1 MKKLLSICAATML
14 LSSCSS
20 DDALSNQGSEQKVRI
35 TVALPDAVSSR
46 AGGSDSS
53 LGGISNTD
61 DEGVTFSVALYHGD
75 KATAA
80 FTGNKTVN
88 PGENTVTFEPVLVV
102 GETYRI
108 VAYAGFDGSIDMESR
123 GATVNVN
130 NAINDETQDMYF
142 CSTDIVAEPQMSAT
156 LKRPYGKLRI
166 IAEDYAEL
174 NRQLDK
180 TITGIAVA
188 YKDGRQQT
196 FNPESGL
203 WEGDYAEANYTDAW
217 TDEDAYANET
227 GDARTILVDYIP
239 TGVTGDDNVS
249 FTVTVTFDDNTSF
262 TRSFNE
268 DIPVK
273 RNYLTT
279 LTGDFFT
286 STMDLKLNIEE
297 AFEGEEEINYDEEL
311 AWILAN
317 GGTYTLQED
326 LSISEP
332 LVIDG
337 GASVVIN
344 LNGNKIIGEDANL
357 VDCGLIEITGGSKLA
372 IKGDGEISATRSY
385 PVWVQDGVVTI
396 EGGAYKGTYSSQAV
410 YVSKGTA
417 YIKGGTF
424 EVDSKWYNADG
435 SLNETG
441 GFDPSTGNV
450 RYLLNCL
457 DTPYGNGEADIVV
470 TGGIFHNFDP
480 ANNVAE
486 GAGTDFVAEG
496 YKSVKNGD
504 NYVVVADV
512 IDAVASTGEEL
523 SDALSSGK
531 SVLLT
536 EDVNIGTIDL
546 TSVANDIVIDAGGNT
561 ITTSKNYGIE
571 TTAGK
576 DVTIKNAEIKMTLAG
591 TSNSYTAGF
600 KIANG
605 DYQGKTI

>member
-142 CSTDIVAEPQMSAT
+142 CSTDIVAEAQMSAT

-286 STMDLKLNIEE
+286 STMD
-297 AFEGEEEINYDEEL
+297 
-311 AWILAN
+311 
-317 GGTYTLQED
+317 
-326 LSISEP
+326 
-332 LVIDG
+332 
-337 GASVVIN
+337 
-344 LNGNKIIGEDANL
+344 
-357 VDCGLIEITGGSKLA
+357 
-372 IKGDGEISATRSY
+372 
-385 PVWVQDGVVTI
+385 
-396 EGGAYKGTYSSQAV
+396 
-410 YVSKGTA
+410 
-417 YIKGGTF
+417 
-424 EVDSKWYNADG
+424 
-435 SLNETG
+435 
-441 GFDPSTGNV
+441 
-450 RYLLNCL
+450 
-457 DTPYGNGEADIVV
+457 
-470 TGGIFHNFDP
+470 
-480 ANNVAE
+480 
-486 GAGTDFVAEG
+486 
-496 YKSVKNGD
+496 
-504 NYVVVADV
+504 
-512 IDAVASTGEEL
+512 
-523 SDALSSGK
+523 
-531 SVLLT
+531 
-536 EDVNIGTIDL
+536 
-546 TSVANDIVIDAGGNT
+546 
-561 ITTSKNYGIE
+561 
-571 TTAGK
+571 
-576 DVTIKNAEIKMTLAG
+576 
-591 TSNSYTAGF
+591 
-600 KIANG
+600 
-605 DYQGKTI
+605 